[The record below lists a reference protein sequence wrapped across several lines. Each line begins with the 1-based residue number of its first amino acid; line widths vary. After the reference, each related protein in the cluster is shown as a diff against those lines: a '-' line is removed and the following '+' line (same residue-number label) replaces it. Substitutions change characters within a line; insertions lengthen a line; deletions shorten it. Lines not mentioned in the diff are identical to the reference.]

1 MQQRVRAVARA
12 YSSDMGMA
20 MGIMV
25 SLQLFGLL
33 LAIQFIHTL

>member
-1 MQQRVRAVARA
+1 
-12 YSSDMGMA
+12 MGMA